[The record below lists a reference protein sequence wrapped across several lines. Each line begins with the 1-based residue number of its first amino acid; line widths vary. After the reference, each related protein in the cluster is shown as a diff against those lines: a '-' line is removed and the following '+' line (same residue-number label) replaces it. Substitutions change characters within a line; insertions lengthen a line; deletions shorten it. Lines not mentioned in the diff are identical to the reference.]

1 MQINAADEPSE
12 VTILE
17 EESEVAATED
27 NEVIVLEESAVVS
40 PAPVLITSAPEAG
53 SECSPWRQAHTPSRF
68 FFHIYLYYDY
78 LNCFVTLLQ
87 FTSEF
92 IAMTA
97 LKHAQK
103 HET

>member
-1 MQINAADEPSE
+1 MQIDAADEPSE

-53 SECSPWRQAHTPSRF
+53 SECSPWRQAHTPSSF
-68 FFHIYLYYDY
+68 FSHIYLY
-78 LNCFVTLLQ
+78 
-87 FTSEF
+87 
-92 IAMTA
+92 
-97 LKHAQK
+97 
-103 HET
+103 